1 MSLENLNEQ
10 THPEDYARARKM
22 LEDCDWQ
29 LDRDDVAVYSVCEDV
44 VISTM
49 IHFRDSETEALAE
62 EVRQLRAEREHTK
75 ERIEW
80 VLGACEMDRDA
91 RNELG
96 GLL

>member
-49 IHFRDSETEALAE
+49 IHFRNAEVEALAK
-62 EVRQLRAEREHTK
+62 EVRQL
-75 ERIEW
+75 W
-80 VLGACEMDRDA
+80 A
-91 RNELG
+91 RLDWIKS
-96 GLL
+96 L

>member
-49 IHFRDSETEALAE
+49 IHFRDSETEALPE
-62 EVRQLRAEREHTK
+62 VVRQLRADAERERQFICRK
-75 ERIEW
+75 CGLRQ
-80 VLGACEMDRDA
+80 
-91 RNELG
+91 ELG
-96 GLL
+96 EKPEVTF